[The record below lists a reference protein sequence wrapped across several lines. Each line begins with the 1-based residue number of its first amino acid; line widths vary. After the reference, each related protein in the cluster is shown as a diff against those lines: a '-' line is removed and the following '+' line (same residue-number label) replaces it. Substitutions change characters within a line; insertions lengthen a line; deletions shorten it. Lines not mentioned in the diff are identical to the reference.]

1 MEEQSKEFFGTVFV
15 LPESRRFELATTIRG
30 AHVTLSGTISQ
41 HLAEQFAGH
50 PEAGRPIDPGQVSIR
65 PRRVEILTRDIH
77 ERNRATR
84 KVHFLMRLVDEDEQG
99 ADKPVSPAA

>member
-1 MEEQSKEFFGTVFV
+1 MEEHAKEFFGMVFV
-15 LPESRRFELATTIRG
+15 LPESRRFELTTTIRG
-30 AHVTLSGTISQ
+30 APVTLSGTISQ

-50 PEAGRPIDPGQVSIR
+50 PEAGPPIDPGQVSVR

-84 KVHFLMRLVDEDEQG
+84 KVHFLMRLIDEDEQG
-99 ADKPVSPAA
+99 AAKPASSAQ

>member
-1 MEEQSKEFFGTVFV
+1 MEEHGKEFFGTVFV
-15 LPESRRFELATTIRG
+15 LPESRRFELSTTIRG
-30 AHVTLSGTISQ
+30 APVTLSGSISP

-50 PEAGRPIDPGQVSIR
+50 PEAGTSIDPGQVSVR

-84 KVHFLMRLVDEDEQG
+84 KVHFLMRLIDED
-99 ADKPVSPAA
+99 DPPASSAATS